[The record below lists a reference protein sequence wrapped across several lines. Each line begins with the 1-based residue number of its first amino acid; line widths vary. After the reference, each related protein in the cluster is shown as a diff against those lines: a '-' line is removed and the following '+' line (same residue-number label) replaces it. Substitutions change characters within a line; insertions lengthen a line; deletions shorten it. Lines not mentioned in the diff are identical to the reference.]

1 MRKRKEVWGKKIKG
15 LEKSRKNRRVENGR
29 AGKIENGLSKIQKKK
44 KL

>member
-15 LEKSRKNRRVENGR
+15 EKSRKNRRVDNER